1 MTDFSRQGSSMPP
14 DPAFLLNTGR
24 TKSNTAMPHKTT
36 NYPRSF
42 ILVKAQ
48 KISSYN
54 FEDFISLRKHKYEI
68 KSTVDGNP

>member
-1 MTDFSRQGSSMPP
+1 
-14 DPAFLLNTGR
+14 
-24 TKSNTAMPHKTT
+24 MPHKTT